1 MDHLLKNQKKCG
13 RHIIL
18 WRHTFFDSLEDDPRR
33 FHNLTIV
40 TSGEIFNE
48 KFRSIYV
55 TGDKDEVVY
64 LLPATVVVSAR
75 QYNNEDRVS
84 ITTLTIQR

>member
-1 MDHLLKNQKKCG
+1 M
-13 RHIIL
+13 RH
-18 WRHTFFDSLEDDPRR
+18 
-33 FHNLTIV
+33 N